1 MKDNVK
7 RVFYVRY
14 VAHPCYLDIIAQRP
28 EIRLDK
34 LENDSADDVAEPII
48 AAAHAYQLQAKR
60 PRMDWILTL
69 KALILGVVEG
79 LTEFLPVSS
88 TGHLIVAGSVLNFDV
103 PQEKPCNII
112 IEQQSWLDFT
122 TIY

>member
-34 LENDSADDVAEPII
+34 LENETANEVAEPIM
-48 AAAHAYQLQAKR
+48 AAAHAYQIGSARGALA
-60 PRMDWILTL
+60 PRLPAPRELLPRLPHPLVVSTHPARFCTL
-69 KALILGVVEG
+69 AVK
-79 LTEFLPVSS
+79 
-88 TGHLIVAGSVLNFDV
+88 
-103 PQEKPCNII
+103 
-112 IEQQSWLDFT
+112 DFT
-122 TIY
+122 QTRLL